1 MSTVAPGRQAKARVL
16 IAAEHDATRTG
27 MRLAL
32 ADAADCSEVADA
44 DAAVDAAVR
53 ERPDVCVVD
62 FSPPGRGIR
71 AAAEITTRLPG
82 ATVVVMTDHIDE
94 EEFLTAM
101 QAGAAG
107 YVSQQIDPSRLP
119 YLIRGVMRGEA
130 AVPRALVTRLIAEF
144 RGRERRRVTLRERQG
159 VELTRRE
166 WQVVEALQGGLTTRE
181 IADRLSIAEVT
192 VRRHIS
198 GVGQKVGARTR
209 SELLDILPAE
219 GVSADR

>member
-1 MSTVAPGRQAKARVL
+1 MSTVAPSRQAKVRVL
-16 IAAEHDATRTG
+16 IAADHDATRTG

-119 YLIRGVMRGEA
+119 HLIRGVVRGEA

-144 RGRERRRVTLRERQG
+144 RGRERRRVTLRERRG

-166 WQVVEALQGGLTTRE
+166 WQVVEALQCGLTTRQ

-209 SELLDILPAE
+209 SELLELLPAE
-219 GVSADR
+219 GVSAA